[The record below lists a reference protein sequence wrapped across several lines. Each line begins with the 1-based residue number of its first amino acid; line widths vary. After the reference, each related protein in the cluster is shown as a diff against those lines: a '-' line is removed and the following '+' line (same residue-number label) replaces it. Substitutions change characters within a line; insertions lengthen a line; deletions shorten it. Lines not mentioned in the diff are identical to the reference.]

1 MHYWERYVE
10 LCQEKGENP
19 TSVSIKVGCSK
30 GTAAYWKKQYE
41 NGKAVYPDSRRA
53 QALAS
58 YFNVSVDY
66 LLGRTDV
73 RNGNTVGSTVE
84 NEAAPDP
91 DAPKNKK
98 GFSRQDEVLIYALWG
113 DADDIDE
120 QDLED
125 LKTFAAFIK
134 ERKKK
139 K

>member
-73 RNGNTVGSTVE
+73 RNGNTVELWVRDALVVTVTLVKKDPI
-84 NEAAPDP
+84 AA
-91 DAPKNKK
+91 
-98 GFSRQDEVLIYALWG
+98 
-113 DADDIDE
+113 
-120 QDLED
+120 
-125 LKTFAAFIK
+125 
-134 ERKKK
+134 
-139 K
+139 